1 VQAKSNGKAARA
13 GLEAAPQNSLIGEKL
28 KMKASHFASATAI
41 ALLGAGFAVRAADVI
56 PSNIAAAVASPNRPT
71 KDTDR
76 DAARKPAE
84 VLAFAKVKSGEQ
96 VLELIPGGGYFTRLL
111 SGAVGPSGHVTEAVP
126 LIGGADMSKASN
138 GVAADPHF
146 TNVSEVP
153 MSPESLAKAAGQ
165 YDLVWTSQNYHDLH
179 LSQLKLDVVG
189 LDKQFFAALKPGGE
203 FFIEDHAAKPGSD
216 VTPTA
221 DALHRIDEDA
231 VKREVESV
239 GFKLVGESDVL
250 RNPADDHSLNVFKP
264 EIRGHT
270 DQFLLVFKKPK

>member
-1 VQAKSNGKAARA
+1 MRASQFAVAA
-13 GLEAAPQNSLIGEKL
+13 
-28 KMKASHFASATAI
+28 AI
-41 ALLGAGFAVRAADVI
+41 ALLGAGFATAADE
-56 PSNIAAAVASPNRPT
+56 PSNVALAVHNSNRPT

-76 DAARKPAE
+76 DAARKPIE
-84 VLAFAKVKSGEQ
+84 VLNFAGVKSGEQ

-138 GVAADPHF
+138 GVAADPNF
-146 TNVSEVP
+146 ANVSEIP
-153 MSPESLAKAAGQ
+153 MSGESLAQQGGK

-189 LDKQFFAALKPGGE
+189 LDKLIYASLKPGGE
-203 FFIEDHAAKPGSD
+203 FFIEDHSAKPGSE

-231 VKREVESV
+231 VKKEVESV
-239 GFKLVGESDVL
+239 GFELARESDVL
-250 RNPADDHSLNVFKP
+250 RNPADDRTLNVFKP

>member
-13 GLEAAPQNSLIGEKL
+13 GLKAAPQNSLIGEKL
-28 KMKASHFASATAI
+28 KMKASHFASAAAI
-41 ALLGAGFAVRAADVI
+41 VLLGAGFAVQAADAI

-84 VLAFAKVKSGEQ
+84 VLAFAGVTSGEQ

-111 SGAVGPSGHVTEAVP
+111 SGSVGPSGHVTEAVP

-146 TNVSEVP
+146 ANVSEIP
-153 MSPESLAKAAGQ
+153 MSAESLAKAPGA

-179 LSQLKLDVVG
+179 LTQLKLDVVG
-189 LDKQFFAALKPGGE
+189 LDKLIYAALKPGGE
-203 FFIEDHAAKPGSD
+203 FFIEDHAAKPGTGIS
-216 VTPTA
+216 TT
-221 DALHRIDEDA
+221 DALHRIDEDFL
-231 VKREVESV
+231 KQEVESV

>member
-1 VQAKSNGKAARA
+1 
-13 GLEAAPQNSLIGEKL
+13 
-28 KMKASHFASATAI
+28 MKATHFAAAAAI
-41 ALLGAGFAVRAADVI
+41 ALLGAG
-56 PSNIAAAVASPNRPT
+56 VASHAAHATPSSIALAVQNPNRPD
-71 KDTDR
+71 KDTAR
-76 DAARKPAE
+76 DAARKPVE
-84 VLAFAKVKSGEQ
+84 VLNFAGVKPGQQ

-111 SGAVGPSGHVTEAVP
+111 SVAVGPSGHVTEAVP

-146 TNVSEVP
+146 TNVSEEP
-153 MSPESLAKAAGQ
+153 MSGEALAKTPGQ

-189 LDKQFFAALKPGGE
+189 LDKLIFASLKPGGE
-203 FFIEDHAAKPGSD
+203 FFIEDHAANPGGD
-216 VTPTA
+216 VTATA
-221 DALHRIDEDA
+221 DALHRIDEA
-231 VKREVESV
+231 FVKTEVESV
-239 GFKLVGESDVL
+239 GFKLVGESNVL